1 MKEIIEILLN
11 GMSVGTFFAM
21 LLAALLGVVVMFAT
35 DVIKAVK
42 TDSTTPDKFNFKY
55 MLITGSAR
63 ITVGLIVICFAI
75 VYFGEMSKMVF
86 GIEAPLAMNGL
97 VAFFIGVGIDAII
110 KKVVS
115 FGKFSFNKITG
126 K

>member
-11 GMSVGTFFAM
+11 GMSTTYFWAM
-21 LLAALLGVVVMFAT
+21 FIMAFLGVIVMFTT

-42 TDSTTPDKFNFKY
+42 TDNTTPDKFSWKY
-55 MLITGSAR
+55 MLITGAAR
-63 ITVGLIVICFAI
+63 IIAGLIILCVTII
-75 VYFGEMSKMVF
+75 YFGELSKMVF
-86 GIEAPLAMNGL
+86 KIEIPLVMNGA
-97 VAFFIGVGIDAII
+97 VAFFIGIGIDAIV